1 MLVLTALS
9 ELVLPTTTYLV
20 LLLGAL
26 CLWGWVGSNSGARRL
41 RGLSLA
47 LCLWAWVFSTPAVA
61 NLLVRQL
68 EGLPSVESD
77 AAPLRDDRSLVVV
90 LASGEVWS
98 RAGRLETRLDAS
110 GWERIRAAVKLWG
123 RTGGRLLVAG
133 GPGGEVADANSFA
146 ALMADVAQEMGV
158 PRDSIVLGSGSART
172 YEDLSFAAG
181 TIRAAQGPVWLVTSA
196 MHMPR
201 SLAVARQL
209 ALPLIAFRCDY
220 RQNESPTW
228 KAWLPNN
235 GGPQLFAAALHEV
248 FGLAYYRWRGWA
260 Q

>member
-1 MLVLTALS
+1 MLLLTAFS
-9 ELVLPTTTYLV
+9 ELMLPSATYLV
-20 LLLGAL
+20 LLLL
-26 CLWGWVGSNSGARRL
+26 VLSFWGCAGSNGSVRRL
-41 RGLSLA
+41 RGLWLA

-68 EGLPSVESD
+68 EGIPRSQSD
-77 AAPLRDDRSLVVV
+77 FAPLRNEQTVVVV

-98 RAGRLETRLDAS
+98 RGGELQTRLDAS
-110 GWERIRAAVKLWG
+110 GWERIRAAVGLWHK
-123 RTGGRLLVAG
+123 TGGRLLVAG
-133 GPGGEVADANSFA
+133 GPGGKVADSHSFA
-146 ALMADVAQEMGV
+146 ALMSEVAREMGV

-172 YEDLSFAAG
+172 FEDLSFASATVG
-181 TIRAAQGPVWLVTSA
+181 EAQGPVWLVTSA

-209 ALPLIAFRCDY
+209 ALPMIPFQCDY
-220 RQNESPTW
+220 RQNENPSW

-235 GGPQLFAAALHEV
+235 GGPELFAAVFHEV
-248 FGLAYYRWRGWA
+248 LGLVYYRWRGWA